1 MRTMWCDI
9 NWIETEIETERNHSI
24 GNAFTLS
31 YHIVIKSKISDN
43 PMKARKPREQFFI
56 LFFFVTIYVR
66 DEESKMENKN
76 ILINDGIA
84 MKWFFFNYHYYFISY
99 PIIFWPYLVFFPS
112 LTITVPMRSLFCCV
126 LLSVVLFSS
135 FSLA

>member
-9 NWIETEIETERNHSI
+9 NWTEIEIETERNHSI

-43 PMKARKPREQFFI
+43 PMKARKSRKQFLI
-56 LFFFVTIYVR
+56 FFLWRYMYAMRNQKWKI
-66 DEESKMENKN
+66 KN
-76 ILINDGIA
+76 ILINSGVA

-99 PIIFWPYLVFFPS
+99 PIIFWPYLVYFPS
-112 LTITVPMRSLFCCV
+112 LTITVPMRSLFCFV

-135 FSLA
+135 FSVA